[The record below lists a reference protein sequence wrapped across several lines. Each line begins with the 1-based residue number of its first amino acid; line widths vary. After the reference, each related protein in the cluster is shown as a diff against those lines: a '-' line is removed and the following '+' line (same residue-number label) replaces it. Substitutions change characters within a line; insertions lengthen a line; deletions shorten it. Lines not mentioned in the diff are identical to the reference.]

1 MDRYAFKKDLEG
13 YDEIEREAKICR
25 KYGIDYR
32 LEKGSVARIMDRFHP
47 AKLELSVSEI
57 IPETASATTLRLISR
72 DHYLP
77 PFQAG
82 QYLSIA
88 VEINGV
94 RTSRPYS
101 ISSAPHQTGFYD
113 ITIRRKEE
121 GFVSSYLLDQIRAGD
136 RLAARS
142 PAGHFHYNP
151 LFHGK
156 DLVFLAGGSG
166 ITPFMSMIREVTDR
180 GLERKIHLIY
190 GSNLKSDVIFH
201 KELTER
207 AKKHDNFSYSLVI
220 SSPSKGYRGLRGF
233 ITAELIGRLIGRL
246 IGDSGAKMFYI
257 CGPEEMYRFCQP
269 ELDKLGLPG
278 MKIRKEMYG
287 PPNDVTKDAAWPGEV
302 GGARIF
308 NVRIRGRR
316 AIKAVAAEP
325 LLVAFE
331 RQGIAVPSS
340 CRSGECSLCR
350 VKLLSGRVFQPQGVI
365 LRKSDARFGYIHT
378 CMAYPLEDLE
388 LLL

>member
-13 YDEIEREAKICR
+13 YAEIEREAAIGR
-25 KYGIDYR
+25 KYGSDYR
-32 LEKGSVARIMDRFHP
+32 LEKGSVARVMDRFHP
-47 AKLELSVSEI
+47 AKLEIALSEI

-121 GFVSSYLLDQIRAGD
+121 GFVSSYLLDQARVGD
-136 RLAARS
+136 QLSARS

-180 GLERKIHLIY
+180 GLDRKIHLIY
-190 GSNLKSDVIFH
+190 GSVLKSDVIFH

-207 AKKHDNFSYSLVI
+207 ATNHENFNYSLVI
-220 SSPSKGYRGLRGF
+220 SSPPRGYRGLRGF
-233 ITAELIGRLIGRL
+233 ITAELIGRLVGDIGT
-246 IGDSGAKMFYI
+246 KTFYI
-257 CGPEEMYRFCQP
+257 CGPEEMYRFCLP
-269 ELDKLGLPG
+269 ELEKLGLPRR
-278 MKIRKEMYG
+278 KIRKEMYG
-287 PPNDVTKDAAWPGEV
+287 PPEDVTKDAAWPGGV
-302 GGARIF
+302 AAARTF
-308 NVRIRGRR
+308 NVRIRGRG
-316 AIKAVAAEP
+316 AIKAVAVEP

-331 RQGIAVPSS
+331 RRGIVVPSS

-350 VKLLSGRVFQPQGVI
+350 IKLLAGRVFQPQGVI
-365 LRKSDARFGYIHT
+365 LRKADARFGYIHA

-388 LLL
+388 VLL